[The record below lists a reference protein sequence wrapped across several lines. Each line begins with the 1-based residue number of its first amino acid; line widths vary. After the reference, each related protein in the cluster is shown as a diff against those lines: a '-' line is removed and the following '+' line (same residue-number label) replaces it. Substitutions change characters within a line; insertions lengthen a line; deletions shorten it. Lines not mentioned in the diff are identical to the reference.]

1 MEIGE
6 VGGHKAFITIRLFW
20 SPAMVHYQQSS
31 NIPSPFPT
39 CLVQMSKN
47 RISAPREEEQ
57 EVTGGPRSLAPACP
71 PLASSIEIT
80 RKLIRGS
87 VVRLEGILI
96 FLPKP
101 ICQLCPDVLSPWAE
115 KAAKK
120 YQLSVWKCG
129 DGVCKVVFPDV
140 FSSVVLHGGALP
152 LSPHAPPPA
161 PSPGAPIGRLPPLTP
176 RRRSRRCRPRTES
189 SLPRG
194 CPREVGRGHFREHR
208 HISSRTQSL
217 I

>member
-1 MEIGE
+1 
-6 VGGHKAFITIRLFW
+6 
-20 SPAMVHYQQSS
+20 
-31 NIPSPFPT
+31 
-39 CLVQMSKN
+39 MSKN

-57 EVTGGPRSLAPACP
+57 EVTGGPRSLAPACLP
-71 PLASSIEIT
+71 PASSMEIT
-80 RKLIRGS
+80 RKLIHGS

-161 PSPGAPIGRLPPLTP
+161 PSPGAPICRLPPLTP

-194 CPREVGRGHFREHR
+194 CPHTAGPW
-208 HISSRTQSL
+208 SR
-217 I
+217 